1 MINLSYRIISLISLA
16 VNKKERFRMRL
27 IVSVL
32 FIAFSISA
40 CSTQNYLTQTNHSST
55 IDKSGLVT
63 TKTAL
68 ERPMISS
75 EELQAEILI
84 NHANT
89 AEDIKKNIFVSNLE
103 SSFQNILTKAKSYL
117 GTPYRYGGT
126 TRNGI
131 DCSAFI
137 QQIYEVEGIELPRVS
152 SRQAKI
158 GKPVSRNE
166 LQKGDLIFFSTTHRY
181 RITHVAMVM
190 DVDQDGVTFI
200 HSGSSKGVSIE
211 SLNHP
216 YWDKR
221 YREARRPE
229 KFVQPMLVKAS
240 DLDSIIELASKYP

>member
-1 MINLSYRIISLISLA
+1 
-16 VNKKERFRMRL
+16 MR
-27 IVSVL
+27 
-32 FIAFSISA
+32 FIASLLFAAFFLGA
-40 CSTQNYLTQTNHSST
+40 CSTQNYLTQTNYSSQ

-75 EELQAEILI
+75 DELKAEIFTNHAKTAEELE
-84 NHANT
+84 
-89 AEDIKKNIFVSNLE
+89 KNLFVSNVE
-103 SSFQNILTKAKSYL
+103 SAFQNILTKAKSYL

-131 DCSAFI
+131 DCSSFM
-137 QQIYEVEGIELPRVS
+137 QQIYEVEGIMLPRVS

-190 DVDQDGVTFI
+190 DVNQEGVTFI

-229 KFVQPMLVKAS
+229 KFVQPMMVKIS
-240 DLDSIIELASKYP
+240 DLDSLVELASKYP

>member
-1 MINLSYRIISLISLA
+1 
-16 VNKKERFRMRL
+16 
-27 IVSVL
+27 
-32 FIAFSISA
+32 
-40 CSTQNYLTQTNHSST
+40 
-55 IDKSGLVT
+55 
-63 TKTAL
+63 
-68 ERPMISS
+68 MIST
-75 EELQAEILI
+75 EDLQAEIFT
-84 NHANT
+84 NHAKT
-89 AEDIKKNIFVSNLE
+89 AEEIEKNIFVSNLE
-103 SSFQNILTKAKSYL
+103 SSFQNILTKAKTFL

-131 DCSAFI
+131 DCSAFM
-137 QQIYEVEGIELPRVS
+137 QQIYEVEGIMLPRVS

-158 GKPVSRNE
+158 GKAISRGE

-190 DVDQDGVTFI
+190 DVNQDGVTFI

-216 YWDKR
+216 YWNKR

-229 KFVQPMLVKAS
+229 KFAQPMMVKMA